1 VFVELRIDN
10 IAAGTLMIGTPL
22 HGVNYAVFSGR
33 SRRRIQYIIIIIIII
48 TIIHHA
54 VAASFIDKV
63 TFVLRLKLITYDD
76 LQLQSESVAPSV
88 AASRISVLCG
98 FIAILTD

>member
-1 VFVELRIDN
+1 MFVELRIDN

-33 SRRRIQYIIIIIIII
+33 SRRRIQYIIIIIII

-63 TFVLRLKLITYDD
+63 TFVRRLKLITMIYNYT
-76 LQLQSESVAPSV
+76 V
-88 AASRISVLCG
+88 I
-98 FIAILTD
+98 